1 MIKTNLLPILIYY
14 LFSGFIFN
22 VLFVKFSRK
31 EILKWTDEKTA
42 KLCPSID
49 IKWLTLNSVFVLY
62 FGHVHFESLNLSLD
76 HTFHF
81 KEIFKGLIICSWLSL
96 LVVLAKID
104 LQTNLLP
111 DRLTLSL
118 AVIGIIFSYF
128 YEQISLMKSLSSAI
142 LGFTFIMLSIF
153 FLIYSKNMFQKIRL
167 NHWAPL
173 LDGAIFV

>member
-1 MIKTNLLPILIYY
+1 MLSILIYY
-14 LFSGFIFN
+14 LLFGFIFN
-22 VLFVKFSRK
+22 VLFVKFSKK
-31 EILKWTDEKTA
+31 EILKWTDKKTA
-42 KLCPSID
+42 ELCPTID
-49 IKWLTLNSVFVLY
+49 IKWLSLNILFVLY
-62 FGHVHFESLNLSLD
+62 FGHVHYESLNLSYDDTL
-76 HTFHF
+76 HF
-81 KEIFKGLIICSWLSL
+81 KEISKVLIICSWLSL

-118 AVIGIIFSYF
+118 AVIGIVFSFF

-153 FLIYSKNMFQKIRL
+153 FFIYSKNMFQKIRL